1 VRAMTAALRA
11 LFVPF
16 FYLIVSSF
24 TLQSFLT
31 HWGGKL
37 ASELSSTLAFSEPR
51 PYAYRVLSPL
61 VVNGVTALLPQS
73 WTSALLESWG
83 HGVLGLAVSRA
94 GCFGPPTF
102 AFLVDTW
109 WMLGGLWATALV
121 WRALVRWAFPGRA
134 LLADAVPALGI
145 LMLPATFT
153 GGGFLY
159 DFADLFFVSAC
170 FWAFVQSKWAVWYAL
185 LPLAI
190 LNKEASVLVVT
201 WWLAVRGTTPK
212 RAWLGHVTA
221 STLLGGAVVAGLW
234 WTFRARAGFLAQPN
248 FLHNLRYWASFGWLF
263 ASQDGFGTAVPLP
276 VAFNV
281 VNLAVLWSAWS
292 IGRPRAPQ
300 PVVRA
305 FSWSALVVC
314 PLLLLFGFE
323 NEIRVF
329 TVAMPSL
336 LVIGAGAVD
345 SLYGSQPP
353 PGPPS
358 IPA

>member
-1 VRAMTAALRA
+1 MTAALRA
-11 LFVPF
+11 IFVPF
-16 FYLIVSSF
+16 FYLIASSF

-31 HWGGKL
+31 HWGGRL
-37 ASELSSTLAFSEPR
+37 ATELDSTLAFSESR
-51 PYAYRVLSPL
+51 PYVYRVLSPL
-61 VVNGVTALLPQS
+61 VVNGVTALLPRR
-73 WTSALLESWG
+73 WASALLESWG
-83 HGVLGLAVSRA
+83 HGVVGLAVSRA
-94 GCFGPPTF
+94 GCLAPPTV
-102 AFLVDTW
+102 AFIVGTW
-109 WMLGGLWATALV
+109 WMLGGLWATALL

-159 DFADLFFVSAC
+159 DFPELFFVSAC
-170 FWAFVQSKWAVWYAL
+170 FWAFVRGKWALWYAL

-190 LNKEASVLVVT
+190 LNKEASALVVT
-201 WWLAVRGTTPK
+201 WWLAVRGTMPK
-212 RAWLGHVTA
+212 RAWRAHVTA
-221 STLLGGAVVAGLW
+221 SSILGGTVVAGLW
-234 WTFRARAGFLAQPN
+234 WAFRAKVGFLAQPN
-248 FLHNLRYWASFGWLF
+248 LPHNLRYWASFGWLF
-263 ASQDGFGTAVPLP
+263 ASQDAFGTAVPLP

-292 IGRPRAPQ
+292 LGRLRAPQ
-300 PVVRA
+300 TVARA

-329 TVAMPSL
+329 AVAMPPL

-345 SLYGSQPP
+345 SLYGGPTP
-353 PGPPS
+353 TDLTGPG
-358 IPA
+358 